1 MSQSNPGAGNPGA
14 GNPVTANHV
23 EGKVIVITGAGSGF
37 GRLVS
42 ERTAAL
48 GASVVGGDID
58 AERLT
63 ETAARVAD
71 AGGVMATRVTDVT
84 RYSDQQ
90 ALAALALERFGRID
104 VMLNNAGTMPLA
116 FYADH
121 AQALSAWERCI
132 DVNIKGVLYGMLAV
146 HDIML
151 AQGRGHVINVSSIY
165 GNYPVVGAGVYGA
178 SKAAVNVLSESLRM
192 ESQGRIKVTIV
203 KPTGVPATGL
213 AGGIVNPAAVV
224 GILGHNMAS
233 YGAKMH
239 ALAAGQL
246 PAADSDPDSI
256 SYLALGPEW
265 IADQIVHAIN
275 QPWGVV
281 IGDITIRAAGDGYI
295 L

>member
-1 MSQSNPGAGNPGA
+1 MSN
-14 GNPVTANHV
+14 VNHV
-23 EGKVIVITGAGSGF
+23 AGKVIVITGAGSGF

-42 ERTAAL
+42 ERTAAM
-48 GASVVGGDID
+48 GAQVVGGDID
-58 AERLT
+58 GASLAD
-63 ETAARVAD
+63 TAARVAA

-84 RYSDQQ
+84 RYADQQ

-121 AQALSAWERCI
+121 AQALAAWERCI

-146 HDIML
+146 HDTML

-165 GNYPVVGAGVYGA
+165 GNFTVVGAGVYGA

-213 AGGIVNPAAVV
+213 ASGIVNPAAIV

-233 YGAKMH
+233 YGAKMQ

-256 SYLALGPEW
+256 SYVALAPEW

-281 IGDITIRAAGDGYI
+281 IGDITVRAAGDGYI